1 MFYLVIGHA
10 NTPGGPFVMKRSQD
24 MPRLVS
30 DTSGSRILVADDN
43 IFFREVFR
51 DLLEE
56 MGYEVIT
63 VENGV
68 DAVNEALRTEPDLVI
83 TDVVMPGL
91 DGFEVTR
98 SLKKNPRTM
107 YTPIII
113 VTTLSDKDSK
123 MRGLEAGAD
132 DFLNKPVDR
141 TEICLRVRNLLKVK
155 NYEKYLIEHRR
166 ALEHEMKTRTL
177 ELEEAYEQIRNSYL
191 ETVARLTLAAEYRD
205 KDTGAHI
212 RRISLYARLLAKK
225 IGLDGEE
232 VEAIYRASP
241 MHDVGKIGIPDNVLL
256 KAGHFTDSEYTVMKT
271 HCEIGANILHNPGP
285 VVLRTAM
292 DIALNHH
299 ERWDG
304 SGYPAGRKKSE
315 IPVSGRIV
323 HIVDMYDALRSKR
336 PYKPA
341 YGHEESLEIM
351 EKKESYGFD
360 PYIYRVFRDSASEF
374 ELIFAANQR

>member
-1 MFYLVIGHA
+1 MGEIKDA
-10 NTPGGPFVMKRSQD
+10 
-24 MPRLVS
+24 MPRLIS
-30 DTSGSRILVADDN
+30 DASGSLILVADDD

-51 DLLEE
+51 ELLEE
-56 MGYEVIT
+56 MGYETVT
-63 VENGV
+63 VENG
-68 DAVNEALRTEPDLVI
+68 AVAVREALRLEPDLVI
-83 TDVVMPGL
+83 TDVVMPEM

-98 SLKKNPRTM
+98 RLKGEPRTM
-107 YTPIII
+107 YTPVII
-113 VTTLSDKDSK
+113 VTTLADNDSK
-123 MRGLEAGAD
+123 MKGLEAGAD

-141 TEICLRVRNLLKVK
+141 AELCLRVKNLLKVK
-155 NYEKYLIEHRR
+155 KYENYLIEHGR
-166 ALEHEMKTRTL
+166 ALESEMKTRTL
-177 ELEEAYEQIRNSYL
+177 ELQEAYEQIKNSYL

-225 IGLDGEE
+225 IGLVDEE
-232 VEAIYRASP
+232 VEAVYRASP

-256 KAGHFTDSEYTVMKT
+256 KEGNFTDSEYSVMKT

-285 VVLRTAM
+285 VVLKTAM

-304 SGYPAGRKKSE
+304 SGYPAGRKKTE

-323 HIVDMYDALRSKR
+323 HIVDMYDALRSRR

-341 YGHEESLEIM
+341 YGHKESLSIM
-351 EKKESYGFD
+351 EEQESYGFD
-360 PYIYRVFRDSASEF
+360 PDIYRVFRDSASEF
-374 ELIFAANQR
+374 ELIFASNQR